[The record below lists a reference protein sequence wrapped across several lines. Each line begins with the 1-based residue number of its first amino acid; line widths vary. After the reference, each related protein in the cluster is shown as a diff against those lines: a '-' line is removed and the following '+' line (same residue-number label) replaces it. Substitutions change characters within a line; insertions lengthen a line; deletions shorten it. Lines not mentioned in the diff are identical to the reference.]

1 MKLPLV
7 YADSSSKGSRFLGG
21 YAEMNT
27 ATSTP
32 HYLMFGLAFLVSLCT
47 LVWCVWLIRRLN
59 LSPDRLL
66 VGVVGLQA
74 FLHVF
79 KLARDTRI
87 WPLPMPALMEPLHG
101 LLTSLLFLAAVFL
114 LGAYRLRHRS
124 VEWRLRLAE
133 ANEASPAPVAVG
145 APATSPAV
153 ARH

>member
-1 MKLPLV
+1 MT
-7 YADSSSKGSRFLGG
+7 
-21 YAEMNT
+21 T

-32 HYLMFGLAFLVSLCT
+32 HFLMFGMAFLVSLCT
-47 LVWCVWLIRRLN
+47 LIWCAWLIRRLN

-114 LGAYRLRHRS
+114 LGAYRLRHRR

-133 ANEASPAPVAVG
+133 AAEAAPAP
-145 APATSPAV
+145 SPSLAAGTAV
-153 ARH
+153 ARN